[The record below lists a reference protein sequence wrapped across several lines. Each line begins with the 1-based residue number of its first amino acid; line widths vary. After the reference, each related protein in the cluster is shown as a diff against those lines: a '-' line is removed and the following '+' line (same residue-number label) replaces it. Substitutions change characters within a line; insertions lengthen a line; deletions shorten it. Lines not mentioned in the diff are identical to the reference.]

1 MVKLTPEEIFKHPV
15 VTEKTVGIIETE
27 NKLVFIVDR
36 KVGKH
41 DVKRAF
47 EKLYNVKVEKVNL
60 LITPRGEKKA
70 VVKLKPEYRAS
81 DIAIRL
87 GIL

>member
-1 MVKLTPEEIFKHPV
+1 MVELSPYEILRHPV
-15 VTEKTVGIIETE
+15 ITEKSVNIIETE

-36 KVGKH
+36 RATKH

-47 EKLYNVKVEKVNL
+47 EKLYKVKVEKVNI
-60 LITPRGEKKA
+60 LITPKGEKKA
-70 VVKLKPEYRAS
+70 IIKLKPGYKAS

>member
-1 MVKLTPEEIFKHPV
+1 MVGLTPYEVLKYPV
-15 VTEKTVGIIETE
+15 VTEKSISIIETE

-36 KVGKH
+36 RATKH

-47 EKLYNVKVEKVNL
+47 EKLYKVKVEKVNII
-60 LITPRGEKKA
+60 ITPKGEKKA
-70 VVKLKPEYRAS
+70 VIKLKPEFKAA

>member
-1 MVKLTPEEIFKHPV
+1 MVELTPYEVLKYPV
-15 VTEKTVGIIETE
+15 VTEKSISIIETE

-36 KVGKH
+36 RATKH
-41 DVKRAF
+41 DVKRGL
-47 EKLYNVKVEKVNL
+47 EKLYKVKVEKVNII
-60 LITPRGEKKA
+60 ITPKGEKKA
-70 VVKLKPEYRAS
+70 VIKLKPEFKAA

>member
-1 MVKLTPEEIFKHPV
+1 MVELSPEEIFKHPV
-15 VTEKTVGIIETE
+15 VTEKTVSIIETE

-36 KVGKH
+36 RVSKQ

-47 EKLYNVKVEKVNL
+47 EKLYNVKVEKVNI
-60 LITPRGEKKA
+60 LITPKGEKKA
-70 VVKLKPEYRAS
+70 IIKLKPEYKAS

>member
-1 MVKLTPEEIFKHPV
+1 MVELSPYEILRHPV
-15 VTEKTVGIIETE
+15 ITEKSVNIIETE

-36 KVGKH
+36 RATKH

-47 EKLYNVKVEKVNL
+47 EKLYKVKVEKVNI
-60 LITPRGEKKA
+60 LITPKGEKKA
-70 VVKLKPEYRAS
+70 IIKLKPGYKAS
-81 DIAIRL
+81 DIAIKL

>member
-1 MVKLTPEEIFKHPV
+1 MVELTPYEVLKYPV
-15 VTEKTVGIIETE
+15 VTEKSISIIETE

-36 KVGKH
+36 RATKH

-47 EKLYNVKVEKVNL
+47 EKLYKVKVEKVNII
-60 LITPRGEKKA
+60 ITPKGEKKA
-70 VVKLKPEYRAS
+70 VIKLKPEFKAA